1 MTDSL
6 LYSETAE
13 HLANLDHCETR
24 DLRRAY
30 LAIML
35 AAERAGYR
43 TQPRPKGD
51 IRELQV
57 RDTDDAQ
64 HFAIIVNRDNLL
76 FCLRQPAL
84 RSDPE
89 LADKA
94 RARYADLL
102 LSDAGGSSSE
112 VRIPIRSE
120 RDADDIAEWLFTPGY
135 EARRSA

>member
-13 HLANLDHCETR
+13 HLANLDVCASR

-30 LAIML
+30 LALVL
-35 AAERAGYR
+35 AAERAGYH

-51 IRELQV
+51 IRELQI
-57 RDTDDAQ
+57 RDAENSQ
-64 HFAIIVNRDNLL
+64 HFAVLVNRDGLL
-76 FCLRQPAL
+76 FTLRQPAF
-84 RSDPE
+84 RNDPD

-94 RARYADLL
+94 RARYGEQMLAET
-102 LSDAGGSSSE
+102 GSQSE

-120 RDADDIAEWLFTPGY
+120 RDADDIAEWLFTREY
-135 EARRSA
+135 AARRSA